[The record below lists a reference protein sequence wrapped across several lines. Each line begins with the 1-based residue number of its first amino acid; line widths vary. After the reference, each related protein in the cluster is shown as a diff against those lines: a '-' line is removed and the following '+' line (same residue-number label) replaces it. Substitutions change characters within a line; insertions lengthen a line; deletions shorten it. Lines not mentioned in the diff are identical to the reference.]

1 MSNANES
8 TNSLAHSHY
17 PSSTQGYA
25 NVGFNNPKNV
35 HTPNMN
41 KLVQDGIILKRHY
54 TFRWCAPTRSAL
66 MTGRLP
72 YHVYQQGSHVT
83 RGYTMLPRKLQQV
96 GYETHQVGQLLF
108 QSRTTQHGKRTR
120 AYRHVHHFKTLSIM
134 QAIDPESGW

>member
-1 MSNANES
+1 MLYLLSPFHKLNQAIYKPCQRLQRN
-8 TNSLAHSHY
+8 NYIISLHLAG
-17 PSSTQGYA
+17 QGYA

-35 HTPNMN
+35 YTPNMD
-41 KLVQDGIILKRHY
+41 KLAQDGIILKRHY

-96 GYETHQVGQLLF
+96 GYETHQVR
-108 QSRTTQHGKRTR
+108 S
-120 AYRHVHHFKTLSIM
+120 
-134 QAIDPESGW
+134 